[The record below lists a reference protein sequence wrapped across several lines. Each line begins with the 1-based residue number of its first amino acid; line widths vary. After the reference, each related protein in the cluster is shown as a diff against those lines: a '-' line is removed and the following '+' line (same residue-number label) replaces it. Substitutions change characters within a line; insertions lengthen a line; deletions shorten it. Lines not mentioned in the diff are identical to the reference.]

1 MAYAIFKTGGKQY
14 KVSEG
19 DRIDVEKL
27 DIPVGEKTTFSNVL
41 CVSDDSGLKIG
52 DPFIEGAAVTAEVI
66 EQYRAKKVLAF
77 KFRRRKGYHK
87 TRGHRRMLTTL
98 SIIGISA

>member
-1 MAYAIFKTGGKQY
+1 MAYAIIKTGGKQY

-19 DRIDVEKL
+19 DHIDVEKL
-27 DIPVGEKTTFSNVL
+27 DIPVGDKTTFSQVL

-52 DPFIEGAAVTAEVI
+52 NPFVDGAAVTAEVVD
-66 EQYRAKKVLAF
+66 QFRAKKVIAF

-87 TRGHRRMLTTL
+87 TRGHRRMLTKL